1 MPFWRALAIFSG
13 LSVIMPLI
21 TDICLPA
28 IPEIARYYGVE
39 TGRIQQTIAFL
50 FFGAAFGQIFYGPL
64 ADRFGRKPV
73 IVITMLIF
81 TVVSFVTV
89 YTATPNA
96 HSWARFL
103 QGATGAGGL
112 IIVRAVIRDLY
123 DGALATKMLAYTMVG
138 GSIMPILAPIIGG
151 HVTEL
156 LGWKPNFLIVA
167 GFGLV
172 LTLSLALWLKETG
185 KRDFKALETAEIVK
199 NFTILFKSK
208 KFICFTFITLGPFA
222 GLLCILAGL
231 STVLIDFMG
240 ISTSM
245 FGYYFAMIMVGNLL
259 TSILAGKLSNILG
272 NFKLIFTGAI
282 ICFLSGIAAYAF
294 LFFGTVNPLSI
305 VLPAAGF
312 MIGFPLVVSAATVEA
327 MSPFREIAGNASSLI
342 GLIQLG
348 CGAVVSLILG
358 WASDGTQFPLVVAL
372 MFSGILTIIPLRMVY
387 KFNR

>member
-1 MPFWRALAIFSG
+1 
-13 LSVIMPLI
+13 
-21 TDICLPA
+21 
-28 IPEIARYYGVE
+28 
-39 TGRIQQTIAFL
+39 
-50 FFGAAFGQIFYGPL
+50 
-64 ADRFGRKPV
+64 
-73 IVITMLIF
+73 
-81 TVVSFVTV
+81 
-89 YTATPNA
+89 
-96 HSWARFL
+96 
-103 QGATGAGGL
+103 
-112 IIVRAVIRDLY
+112 
-123 DGALATKMLAYTMVG
+123 
-138 GSIMPILAPIIGG
+138 
-151 HVTEL
+151 
-156 LGWKPNFLIVA
+156 
-167 GFGLV
+167 
-172 LTLSLALWLKETG
+172 
-185 KRDFKALETAEIVK
+185 
-199 NFTILFKSK
+199 
-208 KFICFTFITLGPFA
+208 
-222 GLLCILAGL
+222 
-231 STVLIDFMG
+231 MG